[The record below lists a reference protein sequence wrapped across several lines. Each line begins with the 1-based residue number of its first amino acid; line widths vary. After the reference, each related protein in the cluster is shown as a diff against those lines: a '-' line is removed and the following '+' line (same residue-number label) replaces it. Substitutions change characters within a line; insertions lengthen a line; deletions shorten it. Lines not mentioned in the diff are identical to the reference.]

1 MITSLLQHHQ
11 RVEPEASR
19 SDLILALRSALQQ
32 EAGFAAGKLGLSEQ
46 ALLLYPTLLER
57 CHTPQQRLALTL
69 QTRQHCAVQMGLFPS
84 SAETLLAYAELHA
97 KATREL
103 DLLGLVGGRLEADL
117 LAELQPRGRTI
128 SLLELEPDRS
138 VPDRSEHCW
147 LPELR
152 GKRVLIVSSIAELLC
167 QRANQSIFEAVW
179 AKSGKPWF
187 GPAQVLPLPF
197 PYSYDVHTQ
206 QCFGSSQNLLEWIVN
221 QLNPASFD
229 VALIA
234 GSSLGIPIAAAIKRM
249 NRSAIALGGA
259 LQVLFGVGGRR
270 WWNDPHWQEH
280 HITPAWISVP
290 ADQVP
295 QVAGAYVDG
304 GAYWW

>member
-1 MITSLLQHHQ
+1 VITSLLHHHQ
-11 RVEPEASR
+11 RVEPEGSR

-32 EAGFAAGKLGLSEQ
+32 GKGFAAGKLGLSEQ

-57 CHTPQQRLALTL
+57 CHTPKQRLALTL
-69 QTRQHCAVQMGLFPS
+69 QTRQHCAVQMGLFPCS
-84 SAETLLAYAELHA
+84 EEAMLSYAELHG

-117 LAELQPRGRTI
+117 LNRLRPKGQTI
-128 SLLELEPDRS
+128 NLLELEPDRS
-138 VPDRSEHCW
+138 VPDQSEHCW

-167 QRANQSIFEAVW
+167 QRANQTTFEAVW

-187 GPAQVLPLPF
+187 DPAQVRPLQF
-197 PYSYDVHTQ
+197 PYCYDVHTQ
-206 QCFGSSQNLLEWIVN
+206 ERFGSSENLLEWIVN
-221 QLNPASFD
+221 QLDPTSFD
-229 VALIA
+229 LALIA
-234 GSSLGIPIAAAIKRM
+234 GSSLGIPIAAAIRAM

-270 WWNDPHWQEH
+270 WWNDPHWRQH
-280 HITPAWISVP
+280 HITSAWISVP
-290 ADQVP
+290 PEQIP

>member
-1 MITSLLQHHQ
+1 VITSLLHHHQ

-32 EAGFAAGKLGLSEQ
+32 GKGFAIGKLGLSEQ

-57 CHTPQQRLALTL
+57 CQTRQQRLALTL
-69 QTRQHCAVQMGLFPS
+69 QTRLHCAVQMGLFPCS
-84 SAETLLAYAELHA
+84 EEAMLSYAELHG

-117 LAELQPRGRTI
+117 LDRLRPKGLTI
-128 SLLELEPDRS
+128 NLLELEPDRS

-147 LPELR
+147 LPELE

-167 QRANQSIFEAVW
+167 QRANQATFEAVW
-179 AKSGKPWF
+179 SKSGKPWF
-187 GPAQVLPLPF
+187 DPAQVLPLPF
-197 PYSYDVHTQ
+197 PYCYDVSTQ
-206 QCFGSSQNLLEWIVN
+206 QRFGSSENLLEWIVD
-221 QLNPASFD
+221 QLDPTCFD
-229 VALIA
+229 LALIA
-234 GSSLGIPIAAAIKRM
+234 GSSLGIPIASAIKAM

-270 WWNDPHWQEH
+270 WWNDPHWRQH

-290 ADQVP
+290 PELVP
-295 QVAGAYVDG
+295 HVAGGYVDG

>member
-1 MITSLLQHHQ
+1 MITSLLHHQQ
-11 RVEPEASR
+11 RVEPTATR
-19 SDLILALRSALQQ
+19 SDLIQALRSALSQG
-32 EAGFAAGKLGLSEQ
+32 AGVAAGKLGLSEQ

-57 CHTPQQRLALTL
+57 CHSPQQRLALTL

-84 SAETLLAYAELHA
+84 TQEAMLSYAQLHA
-97 KATREL
+97 QATGEL
-103 DLLGLVGGRLEADL
+103 DFLGLVGGRLEADL
-117 LAELQPRGRTI
+117 LDRLQPKGQTI
-128 SLLELEPDRS
+128 SLLELEPNRS
-138 VPDRSEHCW
+138 VPDQSEHCY

-167 QRANQSIFEAVW
+167 QRATQATFEAVW
-179 AKSGKPWF
+179 AKSGKAWF
-187 GPAQVLPLPF
+187 APAQVLPMPF
-197 PYSYDVHTQ
+197 PYCYDVHTQ
-206 QCFGSSQNLLEWIVN
+206 QRFGRSEHLLEWIVE
-221 QLNPASFD
+221 QIDPARFD
-229 VALIA
+229 LALIA
-234 GSSLGIPIAAAIKRM
+234 GSSLGIPIAAAIKGM

-270 WWNDPHWQEH
+270 WWKDPHWREH

-295 QVAGAYVDG
+295 QVAGGYVDG